1 MKKVLFTDNWT
12 VRRADEQN
20 YIPVLIPHDAMI
32 TEPRSDKAAAGV
44 NNGWIVCGNY
54 VYCKH
59 FDSDELG
66 GKPCAVLEFE
76 GVYKDAVVTLNGKE
90 VAVRRKVKIRC
101 STVCSTSLRK
111 GAGGKICDSTD

>member
-32 TEPRSDKAAAGV
+32 TEPRSDEAAAGV

-59 FDSDELG
+59 FDSD
-66 GKPCAVLEFE
+66 
-76 GVYKDAVVTLNGKE
+76 
-90 VAVRRKVKIRC
+90 
-101 STVCSTSLRK
+101 
-111 GAGGKICDSTD
+111 